1 MAKWIKTSKPGI
13 RYREHATRKH
23 GIHPDRYYVF
33 NYRIGKDLVEGALGW
48 ASEGWTQEKAAEE
61 RSKLKK
67 SAKRGGPRTLTEMRK
82 LADTAMTFQQ
92 VVDEWEEVELKGKK
106 SKAETLRLLEKDVLP
121 PWGNLKVKDIKRRDI
136 VLLRD
141 RIKKR
146 APVTANRVHGALTR
160 LFNFAAERG
169 VIDNSPCN
177 GIRKIPEKGRSR
189 VLNNEE
195 IKLLWNAL
203 DLDNRE
209 IDIYFNSKLALK
221 MIILTGQRPGEVCGM
236 RWEEIT
242 TSPSDFD
249 ADKGKPIWIIPKTR
263 MKNGE
268 SNAVPLCPLALEVIE
283 SAKVISGNSEY
294 VFKSSHLKNDSIRPH
309 GLSSAMLRHWQE
321 MGIEKRFTPHDL
333 RRTLR
338 TKLAS
343 LKVSDIVAERV
354 LGHKLQGIL
363 AIYNQYH
370 YVPEKR
376 EALEKW
382 ERELKKIIGI
392 ESATN
397 ANVISIEE
405 RRNHG

>member
-1 MAKWIKTSKPGI
+1 MSEWKKAGTGI
-13 RYREHATRKH
+13 RYREHPTRKH
-23 GIHPDRYYVF
+23 GINPDRYYLYY
-33 NYRIGKDLVEGALGW
+33 YRVDGQLIQEGLGW
-48 ASEGWTQEKAAEE
+48 LSEGWTQEKVEKV
-61 RSKLKK
+61 RVDMK
-67 SAKRGGPRTLTEMRK
+67 SSARNGGTKTLSETRK
-82 LADTAMTFQQ
+82 LADTAMTFRQ

-106 SKAETLRLLEKDVLP
+106 SRAETLRLLEKDVLP

-146 APVTANRVHGALTR
+146 APITANRVHGALTR

-177 GIRKIPEKGRSR
+177 GIRKIQEKGRSR

-242 TSPSDFD
+242 TSTSEFD
-249 ADKGKPIWIIPKTR
+249 GDEGKPIWIIPKAR

-268 SNAVPLCPLALEVIE
+268 SNAVPLCPLALKVIE
-283 SAKVISGNSEY
+283 AAKVISGNSEF
-294 VFKSSHLKNDSIRPH
+294 VFKSSHLKNDAIKPH
-309 GLSSAMLRHWQE
+309 GLSRAMLRHWQE

-343 LKVSDIVAERV
+343 LKISDIVAERV

-382 ERELKKIIGI
+382 EHELLKILGAEVKSAKIIKMR
-392 ESATN
+392 A
-397 ANVISIEE
+397 AN
-405 RRNHG
+405 G